1 MVAQILGI
9 KSLYYQVERGKG
21 RGKKGKTLFMKLPFT
36 GICWFY
42 TVELDF
48 SNHPNYGYPL
58 DPTSKLK
65 KKKRVTYMG
74 KTIIS
79 QLSLWRN
86 HVYLWIVYIQFC
98 CPKFNMTQM
107 KESIFHGAHGHGSQ
121 HFLCGTC
128 PIALFGLFFSPR
140 CSVSSTSP
148 EFLCCLRMCCCG
160 VSLYLSSTL
169 MHTQILTD
177 HWIFIQTHLCTNSW
191 SALCSVYL

>member
-128 PIALFGLFFSPR
+128 PIALWTFFFPQVFCFKYYSR
-140 CSVSSTSP
+140 
-148 EFLCCLRMCCCG
+148 
-160 VSLYLSSTL
+160 VSLLFTYVLLWCFSISLIHTHAHTDSYRSLDFHSDPPVCKL
-169 MHTQILTD
+169 MV
-177 HWIFIQTHLCTNSW
+177 SP
-191 SALCSVYL
+191 V